1 MRIRCTG
8 CGREYR
14 VSEERLTGEEV
25 RAKCRSCGKMLRI
38 RVRRNDPAELAET
51 PPAQSPEPLRE
62 PDSAQPIGSGAYRY
76 CIACGGFL
84 DQPVPSKGRPLCT
97 TCVSDQAARRKG
109 LTAGVAA
116 DVAAAG
122 RRGRFFFYMA
132 ILLAVLVS
140 AYFGY
145 RLAAGLTTA
154 VAVSGGAALETAP
167 DPADRAG

>member
-76 CIACGGFL
+76 CI
-84 DQPVPSKGRPLCT
+84 SKGRPLCT